1 MKFLYYVPAFGNPDL
16 NIKYNILIH
25 NLLYIFKR
33 TMVPLDL
40 CINMYSVSE
49 DMKEKL
55 KSLPFLS
62 KIYIHESKGVLTEL
76 FLNNPHNVHVPEYD
90 YIFFVLDDVKIKQ
103 MDIQR
108 MISIKQKHQIEVFSP
123 KIIHSTHS
131 FMKEGSEL
139 TLNNALEV
147 FFLLLTPKD
156 FQRFCSIHTVQNKW
170 MWGADFLFGYYKITA
185 GVLHTCIAEHML
197 SSNSDKGEAN
207 HLMIEY
213 LKQRTP
219 YTGIWGQ
226 IDRDYPCVIQT
237 ITV

>member
-1 MKFLYYVPAFGNPDL
+1 MKFLYYVPAFGNPDM

-25 NLLYIFKR
+25 NLSYIFKR
-33 TMVPLDL
+33 TLVPLDL
-40 CINMYSVSE
+40 CINMYTVSE

-55 KSLPFLS
+55 TKLPFVS

-76 FLNNPHNVHVPEYD
+76 FLKNPHNVHIPEYD

-103 MDIQR
+103 MDISR
-108 MISIKQKHQIEVFSP
+108 MISIKKQHQIEVFSP
-123 KIIHSTHS
+123 RILNSTHR
-131 FMKEGSEL
+131 FMKDGSNL

-156 FQRFCSIHTVQNKW
+156 FHRFCSIHTVRNKW
-170 MWGADFLFGYYKITA
+170 MWGADFLFGYYKIKA

-197 SSNSDKGEAN
+197 SSNSDKGEA
-207 HLMIEY
+207 HWLMTEY
-213 LKQRTP
+213 LTQHTP

-226 IDRDYPCVIQT
+226 LNIDYPCVIQT